1 MASKSTVLVTGGAGY
16 IGSHVV
22 LALRDAGWPVIVL
35 DDLSTGHR
43 QAVPEGV
50 VFAQGDVGDRRL
62 LGQLFERHAIDAVV
76 HLAGSISVPESM
88 ARPLEYYRNNTLN
101 SHTLIEASVAA
112 GVGAWIFSSTAA
124 VYGDPDAVPVAEDA
138 PTRPLNPYGRSKL
151 MTEQMLIDA
160 AAAHRLPHVILRY
173 FNVAGADPAG
183 RAGPATPG
191 AAHLLK
197 VACEAA
203 VGKRA
208 SVPLYGEDYP
218 TADGTCVRDFIH
230 VSDLAEAHVKAL
242 GSLLAGGPSAVLNCG
257 YGRGFS
263 VREVLDAV
271 ARACGRPLVIEAA
284 PRRPGDAVEVVA
296 AAGRIRAAL
305 GWQPR
310 YDDLDQIV
318 GDALAFERRLQGLT
332 EGTP

>member
-1 MASKSTVLVTGGAGY
+1 MANQATVLVTGGAGY

-22 LALRDAGWPVIVL
+22 LALWDAGWPVIVL

-43 QAVPEGV
+43 QAVPDDV
-50 VFAQGDVGDRRL
+50 VFEQGNVGDRAL
-62 LGQLFERHAIDAVV
+62 LGQVFERHAIDAVL
-76 HLAGSISVPESM
+76 HLAGSISVPESV
-88 ARPLEYYRNNTLN
+88 AQPLAYYRNNTLN
-101 SHTLIEASVAA
+101 SHTLIEASIAA
-112 GVGAWIFSSTAA
+112 GVRGWIFSSTAA
-124 VYGDPDAVPVAEDA
+124 VYGNPDEVPVAEDA
-138 PTRPLNPYGRSKL
+138 PTRPLNPYGHSKL
-151 MTEQMLIDA
+151 MTEQILIDA
-160 AAAHRLPHVILRY
+160 DAAHHLPHVILRY

-208 SVPLYGEDYP
+208 SVPLFGADYP

-242 GSLLAGGPSAVLNCG
+242 EYLLAGGRSAVLNCG

-271 ARACGRPLVIEAA
+271 ARSSGRPLTVEAQ
-284 PRRPGDAVEVVA
+284 PRRSGDAIEVVA
-296 AAGRIRAAL
+296 AAGRIREVL
-305 GWQPR
+305 GWRPR
-310 YDDLDQIV
+310 YDDLDRIV
-318 GDALAFERRLQGLT
+318 GDALAFERRLHDVA
-332 EGTP
+332 